1 VSEWLE
7 LRPDHKGKFDELVA
21 RFADGMVH
29 AEMMSGKGLYIGFY
43 MDDGRTCQ
51 MWISSDKKLHIETSE
66 HAGNPP
72 RYTAQGVDT
81 KPHLPDYAALAKA
94 SLDSPA
100 IASAQEGG

>member
-1 VSEWLE
+1 MSNELDWLE

-43 MDDGRTCQ
+43 MDDGRQCQ
-51 MWISSDKKLHIETSE
+51 MWITSDKKLQINTEISKTD
-66 HAGNPP
+66 PP

-81 KPHLPDYAALAKA
+81 KPHLPDYGAAGRA
-94 SLDSPA
+94 S
-100 IASAQEGG
+100 IGGE